1 MSSRR
6 RLILGAGALVVLF
19 VGGELLWGLF
29 QPPEGSARVERGDLV
44 IGVDVTG
51 TLRAVESSV
60 LGPPQ
65 IRDVW
70 QFKIAMM
77 ADEGTEV
84 TAGEPILAFDPSE
97 LQQRLQT
104 KLADLDSAR
113 TEVEKKRIDIA
124 VTIANDTLA
133 LAEVEARLRKAHL
146 IADQPLQLHSNIDME
161 KARLDLELAELE
173 VGLVRRRID
182 ATRRAGVEELGVIE
196 ANLEQVE
203 SEVQQIHDGIQRMQ
217 RTAPRDGI
225 VIHITDWRNE
235 KKRVGD
241 RCWVAESVLE
251 IPDLTRMEADGEVEE
266 AQGGKVREGQAVEIR
281 LDAHP
286 DREYRGTVK
295 SISRAVQEKSWR
307 NPLKVVHLTLSL
319 EETDPERMRPG
330 MRFRGTIELERH
342 PDVALVP
349 VGAVFRDGDATVV
362 FRHRLGGWRKV
373 VVELGDRNTDL
384 AEILDGLEP
393 GDLVSTEW
401 RS

>member
-1 MSSRR
+1 MTRR
-6 RLILGAGALVVLF
+6 RWAIVAGATVLLVAA
-19 VGGELLWGLF
+19 GGKLLWSIVRT
-29 QPPEGSARVERGDLV
+29 PDGSVRVERGDLV
-44 IGVDVTG
+44 VGVDVTG

-84 TAGEPILAFDPSE
+84 KAGEPILAFDPSE

-133 LAEVEARLRKAHL
+133 LGEVEARLRKAHL
-146 IADQPLQLHSNIDME
+146 VADQPAQLHSNIEVE

-182 ATRRAGVEELGVIE
+182 ATRRAGEEELGVLD

-203 SEVQQIHDGIQRMQ
+203 SEVQQIQDGINRMQ

-241 RCWVAESVLE
+241 SCWVAESVLE
-251 IPDLTRMEADGEVEE
+251 IPDLNRMEADGEVEE
-266 AQGGKVREGQAVEIR
+266 AQAGRVREGQAVDIR

-295 SISRAVQEKSWR
+295 TISRAVQEKSWR

-319 EETDPERMRPG
+319 DTTDPERMRPG
-330 MRFRGTIELERH
+330 MRFRGTIEIERH
-342 PDVALVP
+342 PDVALIP
-349 VGAVFRDGDATVV
+349 VRAVFSDDEATVA

-373 VVELGDRNTDL
+373 AVTLGDRNADQV
-384 AEILDGLEP
+384 EVLDGLEP
-393 GDLVSTEW
+393 GDLVSTE
-401 RS
+401 RRP

>member
-1 MSSRR
+1 VKLRR
-6 RLILGAGALVVLF
+6 WTIPAAAAALILVF
-19 VGGELLWGLF
+19 GGRFLWGMLRL
-29 QPPEGSARVERGDLV
+29 PDGSALVERGDLV
-44 IGVDVTG
+44 VGVDVTG

-84 TAGEPILAFDPSE
+84 KAGEPILAFDPSE

-146 IADQPLQLHSNIDME
+146 VADQPSELHSNIEVE

-182 ATRRAGVEELGVIE
+182 ATRRAGEEELKVIE
-196 ANLEQVE
+196 ANLAQVE
-203 SEVQQIHDGIQRMQ
+203 SEVQQIRDGIDRMQ

-241 RCWVAESVLE
+241 SCWVAESVVE
-251 IPDLTRMEADGEVEE
+251 IPDLSLMEADGEVEE
-266 AQGGKVREGQAVEIR
+266 AQAGKVREGQAVDIR

-295 SISRAVQEKSWR
+295 TISRAVQEKSWR
-307 NPLKVVHLTLSL
+307 NPVKVVHLTLSL
-319 EETDPERMRPG
+319 DETDPERMRPG
-330 MRFRGTIELERH
+330 MRFRGTIEIERH
-342 PDVALVP
+342 PDVALIP
-349 VGAVFRDGDATVV
+349 VGAVFRDDGATVV
-362 FRHRLGGWRKV
+362 LRRHLGGWRRV
-373 VVELGDRNTDL
+373 AVELGDRNADQV
-384 AEILDGLEP
+384 EVLDGLEP
-393 GDLVSTEW
+393 GDLVSTVP